1 MQYTGKRTCN
11 RSIKNILV
19 LFVMFKKQLSFILI
33 LVFVTTLFI
42 GCGKTQVE
50 KAQDKIVS
58 IGEQFLDYELTIDEA
73 QEQLE
78 SIVIPPTEGAG
89 GTLLDSQKDYLEYL
103 ILKARNDSTLFEEIK
118 EKVQD
123 IKKRNYK

>member
-1 MQYTGKRTCN
+1 M
-11 RSIKNILV
+11 LV
-19 LFVMFKKQLSFILI
+19 VMFKKQLSFILI
-33 LVFVTTLFI
+33 LVFVATLFI

-73 QEQLE
+73 REQLE
-78 SIVIPPTEGAG
+78 SVVVPPKDETAIWS
-89 GTLLDSQKDYLEYL
+89 LDSDKDHLEYL
-103 ILKARNDSTLFEEIK
+103 ILKARNNSTLFEEIK

-123 IKKRNYK
+123 IKNRNYK